1 MTIAESHSLFI
12 NLAKEVIEVLIR
24 ETTEFEKD
32 RTGKVGIEKNF
43 IKIEA
48 GKKE

>member
-1 MTIAESHSLFI
+1 MTIAESHSPVI
-12 NLAKEVIEVLIR
+12 NLAKGVVEVLIR

-43 IKIEA
+43 IEIEV
-48 GKKE
+48 GEKE